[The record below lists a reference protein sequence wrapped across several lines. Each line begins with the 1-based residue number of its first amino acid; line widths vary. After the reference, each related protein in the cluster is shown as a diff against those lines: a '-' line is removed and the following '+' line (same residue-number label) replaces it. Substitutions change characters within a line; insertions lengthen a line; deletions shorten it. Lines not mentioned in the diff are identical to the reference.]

1 MLDALLF
8 VVRSSVRFSR
18 TTILIWLALATA
30 AGSFFFTAFE
40 MDTEVNNLI
49 SRSLPWRKRE
59 LAYQGAFPQGRDA
72 ILIVVD
78 APTPEQAGAASHTLA
93 AALADQP
100 ELLRSVQEQGGGDF
114 FTRNRFLFPPTA
126 DVGNI
131 MDRLTQA
138 KPILAFLV
146 SDQSLRGLAKTLV
159 YVLHGLQVQGYPL
172 DDMGKPFNAASEV
185 LERVAQSQPAAFSWA
200 QMIQSASEP
209 SGQRRLVTVQPKLF
223 TKELLPGRK
232 ASDAIRKTAADLE
245 LRSKYQADVRLTGPV
260 PLADEQFASLEEGGV
275 LNGLV
280 SGSIVLV
287 ILWAALRSLR
297 LVVSVAL
304 SLAIGLLVTAGLGLL
319 VAGALNPVSIAFAM
333 LFVGLGA
340 DFAVQYTVR
349 YRAQRHET
357 PKLPEALMGAAEFLG
372 VPLTLAAV
380 SAAAGFLSFIPTS
393 YRGLAQLGEI
403 AGLGMIVAW
412 VSTFTLLPALI
423 ALIKAPLEPRAIGQP
438 WLAPAD
444 NFLRR
449 RRYLIVGATA
459 AIVCAGAYFL
469 QFLAF
474 DFNPLHLQRKSAEA
488 VATFLELRHDPM
500 MDANSAQVVVGPG
513 EDAQVIAAKAAALP
527 EVAQVRTIQS
537 FIPTDQNA
545 KLAIV
550 GKARKA
556 LAPALSPKM
565 KPAPTDRESVAA
577 LRTARAELTSA
588 AARERGPG
596 AEAARRLAGDI
607 GALIDTD
614 AAARQRAAEAF
625 LAPLKDDLDALRLS
639 LNPTPVTLKTL
650 PPEFLRLWVTEDG
663 RQRIDILPKGDPSN
677 DETVRRFAQAV
688 LTVEPEATG
697 QAVAVLMWSGTMLTA
712 LVEAAVIALG
722 VIALVLW
729 IALRRIG
736 DVLLT
741 LIPLVVAA
749 VVTLEICAMSGFKL
763 NYANIIALPVL
774 LGVGVAFKI
783 YYVTAWRRGETE
795 FLQSPLTRAVFFSA
809 LLTATAFGS
818 LSLSSNPGMSSMG
831 ELLALSLACT
841 LGSAALFQPALMGK
855 PREAAPAQAGRGLP
869 RVASH

>member
-1 MLDALLF
+1 MLDALLS
-8 VVRSSVRFSR
+8 VVRCAVRYSR
-18 TTILIWLALATA
+18 TAILIWLSLAAA
-30 AGSFFFTAFE
+30 AGTFFFTAFE
-40 MDTEVNNLI
+40 IDTDVNNLI
-49 SRSLPWRKRE
+49 SRDLPWRKRE
-59 LAYQGAFPQGRDA
+59 LAYQAAFPQGRDA

-78 APTPEQAGAASHTLA
+78 APTPEQAGAASHVLA
-93 AALADQP
+93 AALAEQP
-100 ELLRSVQEQGGGDF
+100 ALLRSVQEEGGGEF
-114 FTRNRFLFPPTA
+114 FTRNRFMFPPAA
-126 DVGNI
+126 DVENI
-131 MDRLTQA
+131 LNRLTQA

-159 YVLHGLQVQGYPL
+159 YVLHGLQVEGYSL
-172 DDMGKPFNAASEV
+172 DDMVKPLNAAAET
-185 LERVAQSQPAAFSWA
+185 LEQVAQFQPAAFSWA
-200 QMIQSASEP
+200 EMIQSASEP
-209 SGQRRLVTVQPKLF
+209 SGKRRLITVQPKLF
-223 TKELLPGRK
+223 TNELQPGKK
-232 ASDAIRKTAADLE
+232 ASEAIRKTAANLD
-245 LRSKYQADVRLTGPV
+245 LRSKFQADVRLTGPV

-275 LNGLV
+275 ANGFITA
-280 SGSIVLV
+280 SIVIV

-297 LVVSVAL
+297 LVVSAVL
-304 SLAIGLLVTAGLGLL
+304 SLAAGLFVTAGLGLL

-357 PKLPEALMGAAEFLG
+357 PQLPESLMGAAGFLG
-372 VPLTLAAV
+372 VPLTLAAA

-393 YRGLAQLGEI
+393 YRGLGQLGEI

-412 VSTFTLLPALI
+412 ASTFTLLPALVNVI
-423 ALIKAPLEPRAIGQP
+423 RAPLEPHAIGQP
-438 WLAPAD
+438 WLARAD

-449 RRYLIVGATA
+449 RRYLIIGATA

-500 MDANSAQVVVGPG
+500 MDANSAQIVVGPG
-513 EDAQVIAAKAAALP
+513 EDAQAIAAKVAALP

-537 FIPTDQNA
+537 FIPADQNA
-545 KLAIV
+545 KLAMI
-550 GKARKA
+550 GRARKA

-565 KPAPTDRESVAA
+565 KSAPIDRESVSA
-577 LRTARAELTSA
+577 LETARAELTSA
-588 AARERGPG
+588 AAREQGPG
-596 AEAARRLAGDI
+596 SRAARRLAGDI
-607 GALIDTD
+607 GALIDAD
-614 AAARQRAAEAF
+614 ASARGQAARAF
-625 LAPLKDDLDALRLS
+625 LASLKDDLDALRLS

-650 PPEFLRLWVTEDG
+650 PPEFVRLWMTEDG
-663 RQRIDILPKGDPSN
+663 RQRIDILPKGDPNS
-677 DETVRRFAQAV
+677 DETIRRFAEAV
-688 LTVEPEATG
+688 LAEEPNATG

-712 LVEAAVIALG
+712 LVEAAAIALG
-722 VIALVLW
+722 AIAIILF
-729 IALRRIG
+729 ITLRRIG

-741 LIPLVVAA
+741 LVPLVVAA
-749 VVTLEICAMSGFKL
+749 VVTLEICAISGFRL

-783 YYVTAWRRGETE
+783 YYVTAWRRGEMD

-831 ELLALSLACT
+831 KLLALSLACT
-841 LGSAALFQPALMGK
+841 LASAALFQPALMGK
-855 PREAAPAQAGRGLP
+855 PREARPSGTGG
-869 RVASH
+869 